1 MSGPEIRPQLGQV
14 QGCLNGQHLELCFLT
29 DLLALQPT
37 AASPIPLVP
46 GGGSP
51 VVLTAAAA
59 FSPGQVGYI
68 SAALTANLAISNGTL
83 AQAFG
88 LVMCVEPAGIPAG
101 GTGRFIFGGR
111 VSGLTGGTAGS
122 QGYLST
128 TPGTLS
134 TSPDLTTGHY
144 FSWLGQWLGPNDFL
158 FATGVP
164 RLN

>member
-59 FSPGQVGYI
+59 FSPGQ
-68 SAALTANLAISNGTL
+68 AKALTTD
-83 AQAFG
+83 Q
-88 LVMCVEPAGIPAG
+88 IPAL
-101 GTGRFIFGGR
+101 TSDQINAL
-111 VSGLTGGTAGS
+111 GL
-122 QGYLST
+122 
-128 TPGTLS
+128 
-134 TSPDLTTGHY
+134 
-144 FSWLGQWLGPNDFL
+144 
-158 FATGVP
+158 
-164 RLN
+164 RLHAAHS